1 MSAGRKIF
9 HCAVDDTVL
18 TTNIS
23 EIKRW
28 ASNGA
33 ITLFVPLYT
42 LERLHAPKRGASQA
56 AINSREAVRYLDRV
70 TSGKDNIPADRVVLQ
85 GPMEQYENWTDAE
98 QFFLP
103 EFEDQVDESNEGTDQ
118 HENVSIPKIEAE
130 IKANGGVKESP
141 KGPGLPGLPSD
152 LSQMLLSKLNFKEP
166 EPITNI
172 HHNDLKSSTSLP
184 STGTQSDQGSR
195 ASSRSSGTSPEYA
208 ERNGTKQA
216 NGGHR
221 RSTSTSSAIPPTP
234 AVLKSLLS
242 ALLWRLHGGKD
253 SHRVQSL
260 TLVTNDSDTQAW
272 AQKFGIMTKNIH
284 QLRTSIQ
291 YEEKEF
297 KNRVKYAEK
306 AQHDTPDPKPLFS
319 YDNDSEEDELVFVPR
334 GRGKGASRNAGGR
347 GGGSSRKARAAA
359 VAAVAPAEPLVE
371 VPSQPIDPNSFS
383 RSLGPGTPSKQQ
395 SVDLST
401 QSGAARGLSA
411 SSRRQGGGRR
421 AGGSRAHSSSRGG
434 RGHGKLW
441 VP

>member
-1 MSAGRKIF
+1 
-9 HCAVDDTVL
+9 
-18 TTNIS
+18 
-23 EIKRW
+23 
-28 ASNGA
+28 
-33 ITLFVPLYT
+33 
-42 LERLHAPKRGASQA
+42 
-56 AINSREAVRYLDRV
+56 
-70 TSGKDNIPADRVVLQ
+70 
-85 GPMEQYENWTDAE
+85 MEQYENWTDAE
-98 QFFLP
+98 QYFLP
-103 EFEDQVDESNEGTDQ
+103 ESEDLVDESNELADD
-118 HENVSIPKIEAE
+118 HEGVSTPKIETE
-130 IKANGGVKESP
+130 IKANGFAKESP

-166 EPITNI
+166 EPITSI
-172 HHNDLKSSTSLP
+172 HHNDIKSSASLP

-216 NGGHR
+216 NGHR
-221 RSTSTSSAIPPTP
+221 RSASTSSAIPPTP
-234 AVLKSLLS
+234 TALQPLLS
-242 ALLWRLHGGKD
+242 ALLWRLHGNKE
-253 SHRVQSL
+253 SHPVPTL
-260 TLVTNDSDTQAW
+260 TLVTNDNDTQAW

-306 AQHDTPDPKPLFS
+306 AQHEAPEPKPLFA

-359 VAAVAPAEPLVE
+359 AAAAAAAAPTEASVE

-395 SVDLST
+395 VVDSST

-421 AGGSRAHSSSRGG
+421 AGGSRANSSRGG

>member
-1 MSAGRKIF
+1 
-9 HCAVDDTVL
+9 
-18 TTNIS
+18 
-23 EIKRW
+23 
-28 ASNGA
+28 
-33 ITLFVPLYT
+33 
-42 LERLHAPKRGASQA
+42 
-56 AINSREAVRYLDRV
+56 
-70 TSGKDNIPADRVVLQ
+70 
-85 GPMEQYENWTDAE
+85 MEQYENWTDAE

-103 EFEDQVDESNEGTDQ
+103 EFEDQVDEANEVADD
-118 HENVSIPKIEAE
+118 HEGVSTPKIEAE
-130 IKANGGVKESP
+130 IKANGVAKESP

-166 EPITNI
+166 APITSI
-172 HHNDLKSSTSLP
+172 HHNDLKSSASLP

-208 ERNGTKQA
+208 EQNGTKQA
-216 NGGHR
+216 NGHR
-221 RSTSTSSAIPPTP
+221 RSASNSSAIPPIPTVIQP
-234 AVLKSLLS
+234 LLS
-242 ALLWRLHGGKD
+242 ALLWRVHGNKE
-253 SHRVQSL
+253 SHPVQGL
-260 TLVTNDSDTQAW
+260 TLVTNDNDTQAW
-272 AQKFGIMTKNIH
+272 AQKFGILTKNIH

-291 YEEKEF
+291 YEEKEY

-306 AQHDTPDPKPLFS
+306 AQHDIPDSKPLFS

-347 GGGSSRKARAAA
+347 GGGNSRKARAA
-359 VAAVAPAEPLVE
+359 VAAAAAAAPTEASVE

-395 SVDLST
+395 VVDLST

-421 AGGSRAHSSSRGG
+421 AGGSRANSSRGG